1 MVIPPDYCNP
11 MLSSLRKIGVVLNPQ
26 IEDIEKRMTQLGTG
40 NPFKVECEH
49 SVPCDEPRVME
60 KYWHSVHQE
69 HRVRNEWFNLSD
81 EKKVREM
88 LSVTTDFH
96 HTGVFHGDL
105 QLFEEIRN
113 RNAAASEAYRKGL
126 VDFHHDELDTSSTE
140 TNDGKTAS
148 LDKTFFQTI
157 LFRHKEKL
165 MEKGHA
171 TRSYLDSSEFQII
184 RDLLDRHPDAK
195 MKIGVG
201 VKAIFVQKAF
211 VGQWQSFCFHVKRT
225 DGSEEDFSYNACLG
239 LHKSDKSNY
248 TWKK

>member
-1 MVIPPDYCNP
+1 MVMPPGFCNP
-11 MLSSLRKIGVVLNPQ
+11 KLSNLRKIGMVLNQ
-26 IEDIEKRMTQLGTG
+26 KIEYVEKRVTQLGMG
-40 NPFKVECEH
+40 NPFEVECEH
-49 SVPCDEPRVME
+49 SVPCNEALAMK
-60 KYWHSVHQE
+60 KYWHYVHRE
-69 HRVRNEWFNLSD
+69 RRFRNEWFDLS
-81 EKKVREM
+81 EETLREI
-88 LSVTTDFH
+88 LSVTTEFHQSGIFNGDF
-96 HTGVFHGDL
+96 
-105 QLFEEIRN
+105 QIFEEIRKQ
-113 RNAAASEAYRKGL
+113 NAAASQTYRKRL
-126 VDFHHDELDTSSTE
+126 VNYHDQLDTSSTE